1 MFLDGSKARKK
12 LAWGESKM
20 QIASRSLIEPGLFW
34 AALKGLPEGAAWMKW
49 ENPKEMGLSENIL
62 VEVAIECGK

>member
-1 MFLDGSKARKK
+1 MFLDGSKARKNWRGGIQDADRK
-12 LAWGESKM
+12 SV
-20 QIASRSLIEPGLFW
+20 LIEPGLFW

-49 ENPKEMGLSENIL
+49 ENPTSENIL